1 MSAALHLAK
10 PDDLERLLALVS
22 AFHTEQRLESSDKK
36 RREGLVPL
44 LQGIPHGAAY
54 LIGPARA
61 PMGYVIISFGWS
73 LELGGMDGYID
84 EIYLRPAVRGR
95 GIATEV
101 LIALPKA
108 LAGAGVCALH
118 LEVGRDN
125 DAAKRLYARA
135 GFQARERYMLMSRR
149 L

>member
-10 PDDLERLLALVS
+10 PDDLDRLCTLVAAFQAEKGLAS
-22 AFHTEQRLESSDKK
+22 TDEAHRA
-36 RREGLVPL
+36 GLAPL
-44 LQGIPHGAAY
+44 LSGIPHGAAY

-73 LELGGMDGYID
+73 MEFGGMDGFID
-84 EIYLRPAVRGR
+84 SIYLRPAVRGR
-95 GIATEV
+95 GIATEI

-108 LAGAGVCALH
+108 LAGAGLVALR
-118 LEVGRDN
+118 LEVDDTN
-125 DAAKRLYARA
+125 ETAKRLYARA
-135 GFQARERYMLMSRR
+135 GFKPRERYLLMGKR

>member
-10 PDDLERLLALVS
+10 PDDLDRLCALVA
-22 AFHTEQRLESSDKK
+22 AFHTEQGLESTEEA
-36 RREGLVPL
+36 RRAGLAPL
-44 LQGIPHGAAY
+44 LEGIPHGAAY

-73 LELGGMDGYID
+73 VEFGGLDGYID

-95 GIATEV
+95 GIASET
-101 LIALPKA
+101 LLSLPKA
-108 LAGAGVCALH
+108 LAGAGITALH
-118 LEVGRDN
+118 LEVDRDN
-125 DAAKRLYARA
+125 DRAKRLYARA
-135 GFQARERYMLMSRR
+135 GFKPRERYMLMSKR